1 MKNGMEQHPEVTPAV
16 VSDGFSIDCNKTNV
30 LIQLVQ
36 SHDKRDKDGVVKVGG
51 QKTVIPAGQTREIKC
66 NVRTGPLS
74 IKQEV
79 LFEPD
84 EIPKWPEGLTITET
98 VICLSKGN
106 WSKVAIPVTNDGNY
120 NIALT
125 PRTILGHIQR
135 VKSIYQ
141 VDVRPACTN
150 EYTTDTASTG
160 EKADSKAYSVES
172 QKEDQRQHDTQKHED
187 HGILRYQLIIC
198 HQINNRK

>member
-1 MKNGMEQHPEVTPAV
+1 MEQHPEVTPAV
-16 VSDGFSIDCNKTNV
+16 VSDGFSIDFNKTNV
-30 LIQLVQ
+30 LIQQVQ

-120 NIALT
+120 NIVLT

-150 EYTTDTASTG
+150 APLTQRIQV
-160 EKADSKAYSVES
+160 KRQRVKLIVLRVRKRIKDSMTHRNMRIMGSF
-172 QKEDQRQHDTQKHED
+172 
-187 HGILRYQLIIC
+187 GI
-198 HQINNRK
+198 N